1 MLSRILTPYWAKHS
15 GVELVEVFFP
25 PEPTRGAYWVHF
37 LARLFWGYYPVSL
50 LIGMNIY
57 IVTDDNLA
65 DVFGPLIW
73 VAFQGSILLTTCRT
87 FGPKD
92 LG

>member
-1 MLSRILTPYWAKHS
+1 MLVQEIFSPRNPLGGHI
-15 GVELVEVFFP
+15 G
-25 PEPTRGAYWVHF
+25 VHF
-37 LARLFWGYYPVSL
+37 WARLFWGYYAVSL
-50 LIGMNIY
+50 LIGLNIY

-73 VAFQGSILLTTCRT
+73 VAFQESILLTTCRT